1 MSNAV
6 APKIRQ
12 EESIRLIG
20 GKIPI
25 RNLWLLML
33 YASDL
38 KNLFGGNA
46 RIAIEENP
54 EEIADL
60 VADILC
66 YQVERQLMRN
76 LSYDYKHKVAII
88 GRVRGRI
95 DNLYTEGHRLLDRGK
110 VCCRFEELTVD
121 TPRNRYVRAAL
132 EKLNSLVEKD
142 RLKRRCKRLALNLGR
157 MGVMQKKPVGY
168 SGKSERF
175 GLHDAEDRK
184 MVAAADL
191 AFLLALPT
199 ELSGNH
205 QLFKPDNDQQWLRK
219 LFEKAVAGFY
229 TMTLDNSEWSVK
241 AGQCFNWQTTN
252 KTDKIDS
259 ILPRMQTDI
268 VITNKS
274 NHQQLIIDTKFTSL
288 ISKSQYR
295 EETLESKYIYQ
306 MYAYLRSQED
316 NKETSSLTSS
326 GMFLHPSIDQDI
338 NEAVTIQGHSFRF
351 CTVNLANETA
361 AIKKQLQRL
370 LLESFEGSSI
380 AAAD

>member
-6 APKIRQ
+6 APHIKQ
-12 EESIRLIG
+12 EDSIRLIG

-175 GLHDAEDRK
+175 GRHDAEDRK